1 MAMNRT
7 GRRWRRNCLAAGLSG
22 AMLMLAA
29 CTDLDIG
36 NWPGEPDPLN
46 PANRPSTMN
55 PALQQRMFEP
65 GGAGYARYD
74 YGR

>member
-1 MAMNRT
+1 MAMTET
-7 GRRWRRNCLAAGLSG
+7 GRKWRRTWFAAGTSA

-29 CTDLDIG
+29 CSNIDIG
-36 NWPGEPDPLN
+36 NWPGDPDPVN